1 MAPVHVGQG
10 GLARVTLVLFAL
22 NAALQVFDGVA
33 TYIGCRTGMPE
44 GNPMVA
50 YAVECFGLGPG
61 LALTKVV
68 AIAFLGSLWLVR
80 ANRSVPVAL
89 AVTGSIYLAF
99 SALPWSISLLS
110 AAPA

>member
-1 MAPVHVGQG
+1 MALVSARHGR
-10 GLARVTLVLFAL
+10 LARVTLALFTL

-50 YAVECFGLGPG
+50 YAMECFGLGLG
-61 LALTKVV
+61 LALAKVA
-68 AIAFLGSLWLVR
+68 AIAFLGSLWLLR

-89 AVTGSIYLAF
+89 AVTASIYFAF
-99 SALPWSISLLS
+99 SAVPWSISLLS